1 MASQTSANSRRE
13 LGDFL
18 RTRRERLS
26 PERAG
31 LPAGGRRRTPGL
43 RREEVAALA
52 GVGVTWY
59 TWLEHG
65 RAINAS
71 AQVLQAIV
79 RTLRLT
85 TSEEHHLW
93 ALAGVTPPGPPPE
106 VFPTVAGAA
115 RKVIAQLEPFPACI
129 QNARF
134 DVLAYNRAFRF
145 LFGDMDARPPH
156 ERNCVRL
163 TFTEKE
169 WRSHYL
175 DPDIV
180 AVRMVAKL
188 RGAMGGRVDDP
199 RFVEL
204 VDELRT
210 RSAEFDRLWRDHDV
224 LNREYPIKRIRQ
236 ADVGE
241 LHLEFVWSALD
252 DIGDLRMSVMT
263 PVDAITEQRLYQLSE
278 IVAGLPDAEFSAA
291 SR

>member
-1 MASQTSANSRRE
+1 MAGQTSANSRRE

-31 LPAGGRRRTPGL
+31 IPAGGRRRTPGL

-59 TWLEHG
+59 TWLEQG
-65 RAINAS
+65 RPINAS
-71 AQVLQAIV
+71 AQVLGAIV

-85 TSEEHHLW
+85 STEEHHLW
-93 ALAGVTPPGPPPE
+93 TLAGVTPPGPPPE
-106 VFPTVAGAA
+106 PFPTISSGA
-115 RKVIAQLEPFPACI
+115 RKVIAQLDPYPACV

-134 DVLAYNRAFRF
+134 DVLAYNRAYRF
-145 LFGDMDARPPH
+145 LFGDMDTRAPQ

-163 TFTEKE
+163 MFTDRD
-169 WRSHYL
+169 WRAHYL

-180 AVRMVAKL
+180 AGRMVAKL
-188 RGAMGGRVDDP
+188 RAAMGGRIDDP

-210 RSAEFDRLWRDHDV
+210 SSTEFDRLWREHDV
-224 LNREYPIKRIRQ
+224 LNREYPTKRIRQ
-236 ADVGE
+236 SEVGE
-241 LHLEFVWSALD
+241 MHLEFVWTAMD
-252 DIGDLRMSVMT
+252 DVGELRMSVMT
-263 PVDAITEQRLYQLSE
+263 PVDAATEQRLYQLAE
-278 IVAGLPDAEFSAA
+278 ITAGLPDVEFSAG
-291 SR
+291 SS